1 MPKYF
6 NFKVGDY
13 YLYFTSQCIVEAMHV
28 HASDKKL
35 TEAGSSIIT
44 DELKYYPNC
53 DGTVRAYCNC
63 DECVANEKVKAI
75 EDLSISNKDRD
86 DFFLSLRFTGT
97 EKEIHNMVYLM
108 SKQVQFYTPI
118 KKGASIRKRK
128 ASDLTCTLM
137 LGVCSKEVTLEE
149 LQKRGMSRICIE

>member
-1 MPKYF
+1 MLNMRVTGTEKAIESF
-6 NFKVGDY
+6 M
-13 YLYFTSQCIVEAMHV
+13 SCITGV
-28 HASDKKL
+28 
-35 TEAGSSIIT
+35 GSSIIT